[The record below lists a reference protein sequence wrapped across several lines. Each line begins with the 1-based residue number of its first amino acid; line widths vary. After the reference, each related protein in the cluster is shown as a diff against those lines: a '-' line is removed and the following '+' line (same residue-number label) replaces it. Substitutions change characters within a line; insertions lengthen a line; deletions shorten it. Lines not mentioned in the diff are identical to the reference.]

1 MISTITYR
9 GPMAQLAEHRAVTQ
23 EIVSVTTAG
32 PTLRVLKY
40 LRKEYCLRKYISKWF
55 DVQVFADYKR

>member
-9 GPMAQLAEHRAVTQ
+9 EPMAQLADEHRAVTR
-23 EIVSVTTAG
+23 EIVSATTAG

-40 LRKEYCLRKYISKWF
+40 LRREYCLRNYISKWF
-55 DVQVFADYKR
+55 DVQVNKP